1 VAPRVLLD
9 GVADTARWVAHYR
22 ALESERADAIVRDP
36 FARRLAGERGR
47 AIAEALPVLSLDWV
61 IPVRARVFDEM
72 ILETV
77 AAGTVNAVL
86 NLAAGLDTRPY
97 RLALPASLRWIE
109 VDLPGVVSMK
119 TEALA
124 GERPACAL
132 ERLPLDLTDG
142 EALRALLA
150 RLDAE
155 DARVLVVTEG
165 LLVYLDEGDVRSLA
179 RDLFASTAVRA
190 WALEASSPATLAR
203 ARRGWGK
210 TLQPSGAE
218 MKFAPASGLD
228 FFAEYGWEY
237 SGARALMDEARRLRR
252 EMRFAALARALSTM
266 TARGRENWRKIAMYA
281 VVEKRA
287 DGGLAGAPPTETIEA
302 LRRAV
307 LPGRGWVLFRNGTYV
322 VFTEATEDMS
332 ARASDLLREWGPV
345 HPGSPAGDFAVM
357 ALHDAAGWIV
367 TCHHPDVL
375 TYVAPD
381 ETPDP
386 PTDLAI
392 GLLGR
397 AKRALDAQEL
407 VVAHEEPWRRR

>member
-1 VAPRVLLD
+1 
-9 GVADTARWVAHYR
+9 
-22 ALESERADAIVRDP
+22 
-36 FARRLAGERGR
+36 
-47 AIAEALPVLSLDWV
+47 VLSLDWV
-61 IPVRARVFDEM
+61 IPVRARVFDEL
-72 ILETV
+72 ILETIG
-77 AAGTVNAVL
+77 AGGITTVL

-109 VDLPGVVSMK
+109 ADLPAVVSMK

-132 ERLPLDLTDG
+132 ERVPLDLTDRD
-142 EALRALLA
+142 ALRALLG

-165 LLVYLDEGDVRSLA
+165 LLVYLDEADVRSLA

-190 WALEASSPATLAR
+190 WALEASSPATLTR
-203 ARRGWGK
+203 ARKGWGE
-210 TLQPSGAE
+210 TLRPSGAA

-228 FFAEYGWEY
+228 FFAEYGWRY
-237 SGARALMDEARRLRR
+237 RGARALMDEARRLRR
-252 EMRFAALARALSTM
+252 EMPFAPLVRALSTM
-266 TARGRENWRKIAMYA
+266 TARGREAWRRIAMYA
-281 VVEKRA
+281 VMQKSG
-287 DGGLAGAPPTETIEA
+287 DGTAAEAPPMDPIEA

-307 LPGRGWVLFRNGTYV
+307 LPGRAWVLFRNGTYV
-322 VFTEATEDMS
+322 VFTEATKDMG

-345 HPGSPAGDFAVM
+345 NPGSPAGDFAVVS
-357 ALHDAAGWIV
+357 LNDAPGWVV
-367 TCHHPDVL
+367 TGHHPDIL

-381 ETPDP
+381 EAPDS

-397 AKRALDAQEL
+397 AKRSLDAEEL
-407 VVAHEEPWRRR
+407 VVVHEEPLTAT